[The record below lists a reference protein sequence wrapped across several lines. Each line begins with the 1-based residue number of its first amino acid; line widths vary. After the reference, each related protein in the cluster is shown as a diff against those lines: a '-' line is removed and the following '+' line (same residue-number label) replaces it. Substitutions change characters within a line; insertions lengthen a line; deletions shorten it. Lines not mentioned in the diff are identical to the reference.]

1 VLDAFE
7 TKLADMLADRLAGD
21 TLIGDV
27 RRPRADST
35 PPGATAARLTVEVV
49 AAVPTVELGD
59 DRPEVLGQPGAY
71 ELRPVLSLSGGV
83 VIALALGTADAAQAG
98 AQRGL
103 LLQALDHVLLALHG
117 PDVRNGNVFGAAPEQ
132 GFSLHAFR
140 LERITAVRA
149 EVVPGAADESGPHMY
164 CRYAFAGRFWPVEA
178 PVAGDIITDLPMRIA
193 LLPAEVPAGDGAA
206 RARAGGPDVA
216 IPVRLD
222 VRALGGATRRL
233 IARLMGA
240 SPPGQ
245 LVGSAV
251 DAPAGSVSYAADPDG
266 AYRVIYRP
274 PASLDGTARVRI
286 RLALA
291 RAEGA
296 AIPVE
301 TVDVEVQGA

>member
-21 TLIGDV
+21 ALIGDV
-27 RRPRADST
+27 RRPHADST
-35 PPGATAARLTVEVV
+35 PPSATAARVTVEVV

-59 DRPEVLGQPGAY
+59 DRLEVLGQPGAY
-71 ELRPVLSLSGGV
+71 ELRPVLSLTGGV
-83 VIALALGTADAAQAG
+83 VIALALGSADASGAE

-103 LLQALDHVLLALHG
+103 LLQALDRVLLALHA
-117 PDVRNGNVFGAAPEQ
+117 PDVRSGSAFGAAPEQ
-132 GFSLHAFR
+132 GFSVHAFR
-140 LERITAVRA
+140 LERIAAVRG
-149 EVVPGAADESGPHMY
+149 EVVPGAADESGPRMY
-164 CRYAFAGRFWPVEA
+164 CRYAFAGRFWPVEP
-178 PVAGDIITDLPMRIA
+178 PVAGDVITDVPTRIA
-193 LLPAEVPAGDGAA
+193 LLPAEVPEPGAT
-206 RARAGGPDVA
+206 RALAGGPDVE

-222 VRALGGATRRL
+222 LRALGGATRRL

-274 PASLDGTARVRI
+274 PASLNGTARVRI

-301 TVDVEVQGA
+301 TVEVEVQGA

>member
-35 PPGATAARLTVEVV
+35 PPVATAARLTVEVV
-49 AAVPTVELGD
+49 AAAPTVELGD
-59 DRPEVLGQPGAY
+59 DRLEVLGQPGAY
-71 ELRPVLSLSGGV
+71 ELRPVLSLTGGV
-83 VIALALGTADAAQAG
+83 VIALALGSATG
-98 AQRGL
+98 AEAETQRGL

-117 PDVRNGNVFGAAPEQ
+117 PDVRNGNAFGAAPEQ

-140 LERITAVRA
+140 LERITSVRG

-164 CRYAFAGRFWPVEA
+164 CRYAFAGRFWPVEP
-178 PVAGDIITDLPMRIA
+178 PVAGDIITDLPVRIA
-193 LLPAEVPAGDGAA
+193 LLPAEVAATGGVA
-206 RARAGGPDVA
+206 RARAGGPDVE
-216 IPVRLD
+216 IPVHLD

-251 DAPAGSVSYAADPDG
+251 DAPAGSVSYAADADG

-291 RAEGA
+291 RADGP
-296 AIPVE
+296 AIEVE
-301 TVDVEVQGA
+301 TVALEVQGA